1 MGVWV
6 GVLDSNVVLRAVPV
20 DMCVCACCESREERV
35 VR

>member
-20 DMCVCACCESREERV
+20 VIYVCMLCVRERV
-35 VR
+35 V

>member
-20 DMCVCACCESREERV
+20 YICVVSEVVRV
-35 VR
+35 V

>member
-20 DMCVCACCESREERV
+20 VIYVLCVRLCEL
-35 VR
+35 